1 MLTTLRARV
10 QRTLDRWLFKFGGAE
25 SGEVFLGQ
33 RRVFIVPTGAGFG
46 YGAML
51 VVLFIGAINYN
62 LGMGFALTFLL
73 AACGV
78 VDLHLTF
85 RNLAY
90 LYLASGRAPTV
101 HAGEAAR
108 FEMHVANRSRYDRYA
123 LQVRFINSES
133 AGPGRQALPVDVPA
147 NSVASMTLSTPARQ
161 RGWLPAPRV
170 RLETRFPLGLL
181 RAWSIWQPDAKV
193 LVYPQPEKDAP
204 PLPMADAV
212 GRDGDGP
219 AGAED
224 FAGIRSYQAGD
235 SLKRLAWRQI
245 ARLDAS
251 TDGGLLTKHFEGG
264 AASELVFDFDRL
276 PPALNIEQRLSRL
289 TRWVIEAE
297 ARGLPYAFRLGETSF
312 AAALGPAH
320 QGACLRALA
329 LHGSETMTA

>member
-1 MLTTLRARV
+1 MLATLRTHL
-10 QRTLDRWLFKFGGAE
+10 QRTANRWLFKLGDAE
-25 SGEVFLGQ
+25 SGEVFLSQ

-73 AACGV
+73 AACGI

-85 RNLAY
+85 RNLAH
-90 LYLASGRAPTV
+90 LYLAAGRAPTV

-108 FEMHVANRSRYDRYA
+108 FEVHLANRSRHDRYA
-123 LQVRFINSES
+123 LHIGFLSGEP
-133 AGPGRQALPVDVPA
+133 AGAGNQALPVDVPA
-147 NSVASMTLSTPARQ
+147 NSVANMTLSTPARQ
-161 RGWLPAPRV
+161 RGWLAAPRV

-181 RAWSIWQPDAKV
+181 RAWSYWQPDAKV
-193 LVYPQPEKDAP
+193 LVYPLPEKDAP

-212 GRDGDGP
+212 GQDGDGS

-245 ARLDAS
+245 ARLDAA
-251 TDGGLLTKHFEGG
+251 TDGALVTKHFEGG
-264 AASELVFDFDRL
+264 AASQLHFDFDRL
-276 PPALNIEQRLSRL
+276 PETLNIEERLSRL

-297 ARGLPYAFRLGETSF
+297 ARGLPYAFRLGEISF

-329 LHGSETMTA
+329 LHGLPGSA